1 MNDVNAKKYLELK
14 FVVTVKIGSRGFF
27 FVRRIFLDK
36 FSSLKIA
43 SGIEVAPPITLAYT
57 AFTAYT
63 VAYLPTFNVLL
74 LARG

>member
-1 MNDVNAKKYLELK
+1 MNAKKIEICRDRHDWQSQN
-14 FVVTVKIGSRGFF
+14 FVSVLNL
-27 FVRRIFLDK
+27 FLDK

-63 VAYLPTFNVLL
+63 VAYLPTYNALIIIDS
-74 LARG
+74 AR